1 MREMQLDGIEEV
13 LVRIAGKS
21 RPALAFGNS
30 PLPFID

>member
-13 LVRIAGKS
+13 LVGIASES
-21 RPALAFGNS
+21 RPALTFGNP